1 MLNKILLNKIREK
14 TEVYTSDR
22 QYGFR
27 LNRGTVDAIFIVRQ
41 LIQKAKERGTKCHCH
56 FLDFKSAFETIWR
69 KASRKMMRSIGK
81 NKKIVSFVEKIYD
94 KTTCA
99 VVVNGLLTE
108 WLSVSVGVRQGCL
121 LSPNFV

>member
-1 MLNKILLNKIREK
+1 MLNKIREK
-14 TEVYTSDR
+14 TEAYTSDR

-27 LNRGTVDAIFIVRQ
+27 LNRGTADAIFIVRQ
-41 LIQKAKERGTKCHCH
+41 LIQKAKERRTKCHYH

-69 KASRKMMRSIGK
+69 KTSRKMMRSIGK

-99 VVVNGLLTE
+99 VAVNGLLTE
-108 WLSVSVGVRQGCL
+108 WFSVSVGVRQGCL
-121 LSPNFV
+121 FSPNFV